1 MHGVLQRGASGN
13 VVTSGTCGTER
24 MRRCITGA
32 RKHGNIV
39 MQTSKA
45 MVRKVIS
52 AIAVEMQRC
61 TTGARRHGIIVMPTS
76 KAMARKV
83 ISVTAVGTAGR
94 PVVRWLH
101 VSVRWLHV
109 SGEEHR
115 QTTHTRR
122 ADGKATDTTDGY

>member
-39 MQTSKA
+39 MPTSKA

-52 AIAVEMQRC
+52 VIAVEMQRC

-83 ISVTAVGTAGR
+83 ISAIAVGTAGR

-101 VSVRWLHV
+101 VS
-109 SGEEHR
+109 GEGHR

-122 ADGKATDTTDGY
+122 ADGKAADTTDGS

>member
-1 MHGVLQRGASGN
+1 MHGVLQRG
-13 VVTSGTCGTER
+13 R
-24 MRRCITGA
+24 WRKRKRRHKRHVRHGEDAALHITGA
-32 RKHGNIV
+32 RKHGNII

-45 MVRKVIS
+45 MVMKVIS

-83 ISVTAVGTAGR
+83 ISAIAVGTAGR

-109 SGEEHR
+109 SGEGHH
-115 QTTHTRR
+115 QTTLTNKQQNNSSHR
-122 ADGKATDTTDGY
+122 